1 MTEPLKIKVDFDGE
15 TTKALLNFITETQEG
30 KYTAQKPDLTQI
42 TYKRLDIQEQ
52 DKFHSSDESSNQ
64 VLLFGVSY

>member
-1 MTEPLKIKVDFDGE
+1 MAEILKIKVDFDGE

-30 KYTAQKPDLTQI
+30 KYTSKKPDLTQI
-42 TYKRLDIQEQ
+42 TYKRLQIQEQ
-52 DKFHSSDESSNQ
+52 DKTHSIENNNDE